1 MRPGGAPVPSS
12 WRRLSALAWTFLLAA
27 VALSTSCSGEPPPA
41 GTSRQGAG
49 GSPPADLASRYP
61 GDVGIESNPDV
72 LFVEGFEEESLEA
85 LARRWTDLRNESGF
99 SFAADVPPGSPGSRS
114 LAISWRG
121 GQTTGGHLYKE
132 LRPGLDDTLY
142 VRYYIKYPA
151 QGRYRHT
158 GVWMG
163 GFNPP
168 SSWPKPE
175 AGERPVGDD
184 RFIAAAEQN
193 ERTAGFEHYDYW
205 MDMRRAV
212 DGRYWG
218 NFLLNDPR
226 VKAVPERW
234 TCVEQMVKLNHPVTS
249 SNGEHAI
256 WLDGVEIS
264 HLGPGFPRGS
274 WKGGVFTQEATG
286 EPFEGF
292 RWRSDERLDLN
303 WIWLQNYSP
312 DDPAGFSGAVA
323 FDHVVVATSRIGC
336 LGRPR

>member
-1 MRPGGAPVPSS
+1 MCATNPPS
-12 WRRLSALAWTFLLAA
+12 FL
-27 VALSTSCSGEPPPA
+27 P
-41 GTSRQGAG
+41 
-49 GSPPADLASRYP
+49 DASRP
-61 GDVGIESNPDV
+61 N
-72 LFVEGFEEESLEA
+72 
-85 LARRWTDLRNESGF
+85 
-99 SFAADVPPGSPGSRS
+99 PGSRS
-114 LAISWRG
+114 LAISWKG

-132 LRPGLDDTLY
+132 LRPGVDDTLY

-163 GFNPP
+163 GLNPP

-218 NFLLNDPR
+218 NFLLNNPK
-226 VKAVPERW
+226 VKAARALDASSRW
-234 TCVEQMVKLNHPVTS
+234 QLNQPVTS

-256 WLDGVEIS
+256 WLDGVRYHPAPVSKE
-264 HLGPGFPRGS
+264 PA
-274 WKGGVFTQEATG
+274 GVFTQDATG
-286 EPFEGF
+286 QPSRASRGAATNASTQ
-292 RWRSDERLDLN
+292 RIWSDL
-303 WIWLQNYSP
+303 
-312 DDPAGFSGAVA
+312 F
-323 FDHVVVATSRIGC
+323 T
-336 LGRPR
+336 